1 MALPNFVVVEG
12 LDGVGKT
19 TLAKFLQDKLGY
31 IYMYSIPQKFIDLR
45 HELLASVN
53 AQAKFLYY
61 LSGILAMQDELRE
74 HLKQGNKVVMDRYIY
89 TTLAYHQALQ
99 VDTRFISMTEFPIV
113 WPDRCL
119 LLIVSEESRMK
130 RLGKDKKIEPHEV
143 NTEYMKLA
151 QEALIAMPSMSVI
164 NTNEKQANAVFEEV
178 RTQLYGA

>member
-19 TLAKFLQDKLGY
+19 TLAKFLQDKLDY

-74 HLKQGNKVVMDRYIY
+74 HLKQGNRVVIDRYIY

-99 VDTRFISMTEFPIV
+99 VDTSFISMTEFPIV

-119 LLIVSEESRMK
+119 LLVVSEESRMK
-130 RLGKDKKIEPHEV
+130 RLGKNKKIEPHEV
-143 NTEYMKLA
+143 DTQYMRLA
-151 QEALIAMPSMSVI
+151 QKALISMTGMSVI
-164 NTNEKQANAVFEEV
+164 DTNEKTADVVFEEV
-178 RTQLYGA
+178 KIYLYGV